1 MIAPAWLR
9 AHSSVCSTSARVAFV
24 SSVAWCRACSTSR
37 AARDSASA
45 TSWVRLLLRLLRQLA
60 RLGFGR
66 VQHLRA
72 LALAL
77 LSVALDLTL
86 TVLQLTLAA
95 RDLLLG
101 APQLRGGG
109 RLRVALD
116 RVGHLG
122 GGADHVQRVHAHG
135 VPGRLG
141 ARWPDAWRTRS
152 CTWSCVVW
160 RRKASNASRTLS
172 RS

>member
-1 MIAPAWLR
+1 MIAAAWLR

-24 SSVAWCRACSTSR
+24 SSVALVPCLLDQPRGSR
-37 AARDSASA
+37 LGLGELL
-45 TSWVRLLLRLLRQLA
+45 VRLLLRFLRQLA

-77 LSVALDLTL
+77 LPVALDLTL

-101 APQLRGGG
+101 APKLRGGG

-122 GGADHVQRVHAHG
+122 RGADHVQRV
-135 VPGRLG
+135 PC
-141 ARWPDAWRTRS
+141 ARRARSGSAPWPDAWRTRS

-160 RRKASNASRTLS
+160 RRKASNASRTVS